1 MNACRKP
8 IASVLLLLLLSVVVL
23 TGCWNSNELSDMA
36 IVVGIGVDKEGDSGK
51 YRVSMQI
58 VNPSTV
64 AANRSSS
71 GGQNAIPNIVYS
83 SVDHTLFSAFRK
95 ASQKAPR
102 RLFFAHSQMFVIGE
116 SLAREG
122 IDGLFDLFE
131 RSRELRL
138 TSSVVIARGMKA
150 EDLLNILTPM
160 QTTTATSIK
169 DKLEVTSEVWAQNV
183 DTDVTD
189 IVKRLSGSGEPAIS
203 GAKAAGN
210 PVAGRKKSNLEETPP
225 QTNIETKGIA
235 LFTRGKLTAWL
246 DGKAARGAVWA
257 MNKMKSTTVNL
268 DCEDKK
274 DAIAIEI
281 IRSSTRTRVQMRN
294 GKPVLTM
301 HVREEGNLN
310 ETNCPLDPSN
320 RDVLV
325 KLQKQL
331 AGVTKK
337 EIETAVKAAQSKK
350 SDIFGFSTEMERTQP
365 KAWKQL
371 EENWP
376 EVFADSEVEITVEAY
391 IRRTGLRIKSYLKP
405 ESK

>member
-8 IASVLLLLLLSVVVL
+8 IAAAMLLLLSIVVL

-36 IVVGIGVDKEGDSGK
+36 IVVGIGVDKDGDSGK

-64 AANRSSS
+64 AANKSSG

-95 ASQKAPR
+95 TSQKAPR

-116 SLAREG
+116 PLAREG
-122 IDGLFDLFE
+122 INGLFDLFE

-189 IVKRLSGSGEPAIS
+189 IIKKVSGSGEPAIS
-203 GAKAAGN
+203 GAKAVGN
-210 PVAGRKKSNLEETPP
+210 PIAGRKKANLEETPP

-235 LFTRGKLTAWL
+235 IFAQGKLAAWL

-268 DCEDKK
+268 DCGNEKQ
-274 DAIAIEI
+274 AIAIEV
-281 IRSSTRTRVQMRN
+281 IRSSTRTRVHMRN

-301 HVREEGNLN
+301 HIKEEGNLT

-320 RDVLV
+320 RELIV
-325 KLQKQL
+325 KLQNQL
-331 AGVTKK
+331 AEATKK
-337 EIETAVKAAQSKK
+337 EVETAIKAAQSKK

-371 EENWP
+371 EKSWP
-376 EVFADSEVEITVEAY
+376 DVFAETEVEINVEAY
-391 IRRTGLRIKSYLKP
+391 IRRTGLRIKSYIKP
-405 ESK
+405 EKE